1 MYIATYL
8 MYLGKCNLYGKVIE
22 FRKQEQHS
30 KNFEEIIN
38 WLQDL
43 IKLCEN
49 PEQSQATANMLI
61 KSNEATV
68 KITAKAT
75 TDDCR
80 IHSW

>member
-1 MYIATYL
+1 
-8 MYLGKCNLYGKVIE
+8 LGKCNLYGKVTE

-49 PEQSQATANMLI
+49 PAHSQAITNMLI
-61 KSNEATV
+61 KSNEAMV
-68 KITAKAT
+68 KITAKVT
-75 TDDCR
+75 NDDCR
-80 IHSW
+80 IHSWEWQAENDL

>member
-1 MYIATYL
+1 LNFGSKNNI
-8 MYLGKCNLYGKVIE
+8 
-22 FRKQEQHS
+22 Q

-68 KITAKAT
+68 KITAKVT

-80 IHSW
+80 IRSWE

>member
-1 MYIATYL
+1 M
-8 MYLGKCNLYGKVIE
+8 GKCNLYGKVIE
-22 FRKQEQHS
+22 FRKQKQHS

-68 KITAKAT
+68 KITAKVT

-80 IHSW
+80 IHSWE